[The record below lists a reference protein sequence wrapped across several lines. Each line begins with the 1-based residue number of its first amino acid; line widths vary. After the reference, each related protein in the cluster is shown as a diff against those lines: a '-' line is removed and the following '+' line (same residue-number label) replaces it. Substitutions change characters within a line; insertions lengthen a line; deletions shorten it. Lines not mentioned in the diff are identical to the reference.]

1 MDGFLG
7 MTLDPLGER
16 PSGKVDECETTVNIS
31 RSVVADHRY
40 IAWLSLVA
48 LAYNY
53 NIWFCTV
60 RLAFPY
66 HSPDTNM
73 YWVACD
79 VISDVVNLIDI
90 CVWQPRLQFVKGGDI
105 IVSSTADLRCVPLRP
120 WTLTLCW
127 ICLSSAAGPSFDQSA
142 LSEVVKIQGQRSK
155 HSSTFELPSVG
166 TNPARGASSAWRVM
180 VFKRV
185 PCWFFSCG

>member
-16 PSGKVDECETTVNIS
+16 PSGKVDECGTTVNIS
-31 RSVVADHRY
+31 RSVAADRRY

-48 LAYNY
+48 LSYNY

-66 HSPDTNM
+66 HSPAANM

-79 VISDVVNLIDI
+79 VISDLVNLIDI

-105 IVSSTADLRCVPLRP
+105 IVSSTADLRWRRRC
-120 WTLTLCW
+120 TLL
-127 ICLSSAAGPSFDQSA
+127 AAMS
-142 LSEVVKIQGQRSK
+142 
-155 HSSTFELPSVG
+155 
-166 TNPARGASSAWRVM
+166 RVLL
-180 VFKRV
+180 
-185 PCWFFSCG
+185 

>member
-7 MTLDPLGER
+7 TTLDPLGER
-16 PSGKVDECETTVNIS
+16 CSGKVGECETTVNIS
-31 RSVVADHRY
+31 RSVAADRRY

-66 HSPDTNM
+66 HSPAANM

-79 VISDVVNLIDI
+79 VISDAVNLIDI
-90 CVWQPRLQFVKGGDI
+90 CVWQPRLQFVRGGDI
-105 IVSSTADLRCVPLRP
+105 IVSFTADLRQRRWCAL
-120 WTLTLCW
+120 L
-127 ICLSSAAGPSFDQSA
+127 AAMSRAF
-142 LSEVVKIQGQRSK
+142 L
-155 HSSTFELPSVG
+155 
-166 TNPARGASSAWRVM
+166 
-180 VFKRV
+180 
-185 PCWFFSCG
+185 